1 MATADK
7 AKADGCSHSRPAFN
21 RLRKKS
27 PFACFEGG
35 LITAVKADLARERAV
50 WGAFGGASAEG
61 GIHLVE
67 TLPGEAYPVRAV
79 AAVEIAANRTEAEL
93 AASLRLES
101 DVGGLEHVYEI
112 GVPQLHLG
120 NPPPSEQWV
129 LARGHQVAS
138 SLGMRIRL

>member
-1 MATADK
+1 ML
-7 AKADGCSHSRPAFN
+7 SSRSPDIKSESSAFN

-35 LITAVKADLARERAV
+35 LIAAVKADLAGERAV

-79 AAVEIAANRTEAEL
+79 AAVEIAFFLPAYSACEKL
-93 AASLRLES
+93 
-101 DVGGLEHVYEI
+101 
-112 GVPQLHLG
+112 P
-120 NPPPSEQWV
+120 
-129 LARGHQVAS
+129 
-138 SLGMRIRL
+138 